1 MRIISYFCT
10 KITKNMEKEIDETL
24 FKTRSERA
32 CIADGLHFF
41 TGNFRHIFRV
51 TWLPLL
57 IFAILSGV
65 AEALLVSI
73 YPLVVVVMLL
83 VFYLVYR
90 FLLRRRIKF
99 FTTVKTNF
107 STKIRHFGLLAI
119 VAFGTFL
126 ICAVA
131 WAMTSVPAVILG
143 IANIQAQIGVLN
155 GDPWGMPDYIRWF
168 TIVVFTLAS
177 FMQAYIYLSFF
188 FPMHYAQ
195 VTVAVAEDERRKAL
209 NAIKTSL

>member
-1 MRIISYFCT
+1 
-10 KITKNMEKEIDETL
+10 MEKEIDETL
-24 FKTRSERA
+24 FKTRSARA
-32 CIADGLHFF
+32 CIADGMHFF
-41 TGNFRHIFRV
+41 TENFRRIFRV

-57 IFAILSGV
+57 IFSIFSGL

-73 YPLVVVVMLL
+73 YPLVVLVMLL

-90 FLLRRRIKF
+90 FLLRRRMKF
-99 FTTVKTNF
+99 IATVKTDF
-107 STKIRHFGLLAI
+107 STKMRHLGLLAV

-126 ICAVA
+126 ICAIA

-143 IANIQAQIGVLN
+143 IANIQAHIGVLH

-168 TIVVFTLAS
+168 TIIVFTLAS

-188 FPMHYAQ
+188 FPMRYAQ
-195 VTVAVAEDERRKAL
+195 GSAAAAEDERRKAL